1 MVAVVV
7 VVGGMP
13 RMESEKR
20 GEATGDSCSVM
31 WGGGGGGGPLE
42 AA

>member
-1 MVAVVV
+1 MVAVV

-31 WGGGGGGGPLE
+31 WGGGGGGPLE